1 MKLRDLCLYRK
12 LLLELINSRLTRTP
26 LSDNIGLLD
35 RTLVTTRETFNQY
48 SDSVLSMHQQ
58 CETLAKGYDKVTD
71 QLQELIVEVDNDIN
85 KWSDEMFEEYKEIFT
100 VDTVYQH
107 LLKLQIPDK
116 VKEDIKN
123 KVRLY
128 GSNWRYPG
136 LQIFPNDAEWIK
148 PMTTMDPLYITG
160 TSLSALNDVV
170 EEYPRGYKNR
180 LRSYELRNLNFQSF
194 PQGQF
199 SLVFC
204 LWAFKYLHS
213 DYVELAITRIFD
225 LLRPGGV
232 LMFGFNNCITSN
244 LIDHCED
251 QKISY
256 YNVNKLKQLV
266 EKIGYEI
273 VALTDYDGFGS
284 FAEIKKPG
292 ELTTSKLHQ
301 ALGKVISK
309 SPN

>member
-12 LLLELINSRLTRTP
+12 LLLDLINSRLTRTP

-48 SDSVLSMHQQ
+48 SDILLSMHQQ
-58 CETLAKGYDKVTD
+58 CETLAKEYDKVTD

-100 VDTVYQH
+100 IDTIYQH
-107 LLKLQIPDK
+107 LLKLQVPDK

-136 LQIFPNDAEWIK
+136 LQILPNDAEWIK

-160 TSLSALNDVV
+160 TSLRSLNNIV
-170 EEYPRGYKNR
+170 EEYPPGYKNR
-180 LRSYELRNLNFQSF
+180 LRLYELKNLNFQSF

-213 DYVELAITRIFD
+213 DDVELAITRIW
-225 LLRPGGV
+225 V
-232 LMFGFNNCITSN
+232 
-244 LIDHCED
+244 
-251 QKISY
+251 
-256 YNVNKLKQLV
+256 
-266 EKIGYEI
+266 
-273 VALTDYDGFGS
+273 
-284 FAEIKKPG
+284 
-292 ELTTSKLHQ
+292 
-301 ALGKVISK
+301 
-309 SPN
+309 